1 VKTKYTAKQQNYYNY
16 NFIKLFYF
24 WWFLL
29 TQPKL
34 FNTFPQTH
42 QKSHNLDHGAH
53 SSSKQTLLCGWN
65 L

>member
-1 VKTKYTAKQQNYYNY
+1 VKIKYTAKQQNHYNY
-16 NFIKLFYF
+16 SFIKLFYF

-34 FNTFPQTH
+34 CNIFLQTH

-53 SSSKQTLLCGWN
+53 SGGKQTLLCGCN